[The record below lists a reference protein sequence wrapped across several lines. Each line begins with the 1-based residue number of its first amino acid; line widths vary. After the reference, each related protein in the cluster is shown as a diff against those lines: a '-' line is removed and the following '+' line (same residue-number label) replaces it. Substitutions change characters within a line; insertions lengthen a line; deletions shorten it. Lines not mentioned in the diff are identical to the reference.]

1 MDPVTKEKIR
11 FNPEMTEIV
20 PKEQLDSEFGGS
32 YHYQFDHDIYW
43 NTLIQHCY
51 LSPDGGRVDKNGN
64 PTVPPLGN
72 GAQAAAEQG
81 TELDT
86 TRADAKS
93 GGALTE
99 ENGTSGQVGEEETKL
114 QNENGDGAAVA
125 TGAVGSAGV
134 AGGAAGATAGV
145 TDESSASPVGDET
158 RVGPDASVSVNESNN
173 TVSEPVNNEPVNEP
187 VNEQGGA
194 GSVQQLVSSR
204 DDIDPTAAGAPAG
217 PVVFDH
223 PPTSEEKREA
233 EELMQKLNATHVS
246 QQV

>member
-32 YHYQFDHDIYW
+32 YHYKFDHDIYW

-173 TVSEPVNNEPVNEP
+173 TVSEPVNNEPVNE
-187 VNEQGGA
+187 QGGA